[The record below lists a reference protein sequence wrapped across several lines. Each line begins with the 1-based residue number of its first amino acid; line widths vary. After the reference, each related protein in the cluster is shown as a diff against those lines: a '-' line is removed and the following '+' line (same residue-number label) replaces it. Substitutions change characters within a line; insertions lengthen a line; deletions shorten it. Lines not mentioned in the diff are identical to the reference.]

1 MTASV
6 DHAVHCSLKLAPFPE
21 LDRKK
26 TMPVHTPIEVGSPVD
41 SLTETLIATG
51 QMLKAFNV
59 GKKGLHD
66 TPIEGIV
73 TVSSPSFDV
82 SSARTDSSFQ
92 VNVGFPPLLVCACT

>member
-1 MTASV
+1 MTASL
-6 DHAVHCSLKLAPFPE
+6 DHAIHCFRKLSPFPE

-41 SLTETLIATG
+41 SLTETLITTG

-59 GKKGLHD
+59 DKEILHD
-66 TPIEGIV
+66 TLLEGIV

-82 SSARTDSSFQ
+82 PSARTANCFQ
-92 VNVGFPPLLVCACT
+92 VNIGFPPLLVCTCT